1 MENATEQAIIENT
14 EETLTQE
21 DLTKL
26 LETKKPHEI
35 RAYCGYEPSGPIHL
49 GHLVTIM
56 KLKQMHDA
64 GIKVTVLLAD
74 YHAWLNRK
82 GDWEFIHNEA
92 KKWEETIRKLGLENA
107 EFVLGS
113 NYQRSVEYFDDILI
127 LGLQASIKRGIRSME
142 MVARDYEHA
151 RISQIFYPLMQIA
164 DIKHLKVDIALGG
177 MEQRKI
183 HALGRET
190 CKSIGMDSFIAIHTP
205 LISSLL
211 GEGKMSS
218 SIPDSNISLNDN
230 NDEIRRKVLKAHCPA
245 KEKENNPI
253 LQIAKYIIFPSEKSV
268 TIKRSEKYGGN
279 LTFNSYNELEE
290 AFVNGLHPLDLKEMV
305 AENIQRILGNKK

>member
-1 MENATEQAIIENT
+1 MEKSTGNAVIDNSQEI
-14 EETLTQE
+14 LTRE
-21 DLTKL
+21 DMDSLIKS
-26 LETKKPHEI
+26 KKPGEI

-56 KLKQMHDA
+56 KLKQLHDA

-92 KKWEETIRKLGLENA
+92 KRLEETIRRLGLSNA
-107 EFVLGS
+107 DYILGS
-113 NYQRSVEYFDDILI
+113 SYQRSTEYFDDILL

-142 MVARDYEHA
+142 MIARDYEHA

-164 DIKHLKVDIALGG
+164 DIKHLNIDIAVGG

-183 HALGRET
+183 HALGREIG
-190 CKSIGMDSFIAIHTP
+190 KSIGKESFIAIHTP
-205 LISSLL
+205 LITSLL

-230 NDEIRRKVLKAHCPA
+230 DEEIKRKVNKAHCPA
-245 KEKENNPI
+245 NSLENNPV
-253 LQIAKYIIFPSEKSV
+253 LEIAKYVIFPNKKN
-268 TIKRSEKYGGN
+268 TIIKREEKYGGD
-279 LTFNSYNELEE
+279 LLLDSYDMLAEE
-290 AFVNGLHPLDLKEMV
+290 YVKGLHPQDLKRMV
-305 AENIQRILGNKK
+305 AEELIDIIGRGR

>member
-1 MENATEQAIIENT
+1 MENAVERAILENS
-14 EETLTQE
+14 QE
-21 DLTKL
+21 ILTKDDLDNL
-26 LETKKPHEI
+26 LKNKKAGEI

-49 GHLVTIM
+49 GHLVTLM
-56 KLKQMHDA
+56 KLKQLHDA

-82 GDWEFIHNEA
+82 GEWEFIHEEA
-92 KKWEETIRKLGLENA
+92 RKWEESIRKLGLENA
-107 EFVLGS
+107 EFILGS
-113 NYQRSVEYFDDILI
+113 KYQRSVEYFDDILL

-164 DIKHLKVDIALGG
+164 DIKHLNVDIAVGG

-190 CKSIGMDSFIAIHTP
+190 CKSIGLDSFIAIHTP

-218 SIPDSNISLNDN
+218 SIPDSNISLNDS
-230 NDEIRRKVLKAHCPA
+230 DEEIRRKVLKAHCPA

-253 LQIAKYIIFPSEKSV
+253 LQIAQYIIFPSKSSV
-268 TIKRSEKYGGN
+268 TIKRQEKYGGN
-279 LTFNSYNELEE
+279 IEFKTYEELEE
-290 AFVNGLHPLDLKEMV
+290 AYLNGLHPLDLKEMV
-305 AENIQRILGNKK
+305 AENIQSILGNKE

>member
-1 MENATEQAIIENT
+1 MENAARMAILDNSEEILTED
-14 EETLTQE
+14 
-21 DLTKL
+21 DLNSL
-26 LETKKPHEI
+26 LATKKASQI

-49 GHLVTIM
+49 GHLVTLM
-56 KLKQMHDA
+56 KLKQLHDA
-64 GIKVTVLLAD
+64 GIKVIVLLAD

-82 GDWEFIHNEA
+82 GEWEAIHEEA
-92 KKWEETIRKLGLENA
+92 RRWEESIRKLGLDNA
-107 EFVLGS
+107 QYILGS
-113 NYQRSVEYFDDILI
+113 TYQRSVEYFDDILI

-164 DIKHLKVDIALGG
+164 DIKHLKADIAVGG

-190 CKSIGMDSFIAIHTP
+190 CKSIGLNTFVAIHTP

-230 NDEIRRKVLKAHCPA
+230 ADDIRRKVLKAHCPA

-253 LQIAKYIIFPSEKSV
+253 LQIAKYIVFPSEGSITV
-268 TIKRSEKYGGN
+268 TRQEKYGGN
-279 LTFNSYNELEE
+279 IEFSSYDELEKAYTE
-290 AFVNGLHPLDLKEMV
+290 GLHPLDLKEAV
-305 AENIQRILGNKK
+305 AKSIQKILGERK

>member
-1 MENATEQAIIENT
+1 MENAIEKAIIENS
-14 EETLTQE
+14 EEILTQE
-21 DLTKL
+21 DLDNL
-26 LETKKPHEI
+26 LKNKKAGEI
-35 RAYCGYEPSGPIHL
+35 IAYCGYEPSGPIHL
-49 GHLVTIM
+49 GHLLTLM
-56 KLKQMHDA
+56 KLKQLHDA
-64 GIKVTVLLAD
+64 GIKVIVLLAD

-82 GDWEFIHNEA
+82 GEWEFIHEQA
-92 KKWEETIRKLGLENA
+92 RIWEESIRKLGLENA
-107 EFVLGS
+107 EFILGS
-113 NYQRSVEYFDDILI
+113 KYQRSVEYFDDILI

-164 DIKHLKVDIALGG
+164 DIKHLKADIAVGA

-183 HALGRET
+183 HVLGRET
-190 CKSIGMDSFIAIHTP
+190 GKSIGLDSFIAIHTP

-218 SIPDSNISLNDN
+218 SVPDSNISLNDS
-230 NDEIRRKVLKAHCPA
+230 DEEIRRKVLKAHCPA

-253 LQIAKYIIFPSEKSV
+253 LQIAKYIIFPSEKTV
-268 TIKRSEKYGGN
+268 TIKRAEKYGGN

-290 AFVNGLHPLDLKEMV
+290 AFINGLHPLDLKEMV
-305 AENIQRILGNKK
+305 AENIQKILGNKK

>member
-1 MENATEQAIIENT
+1 MENAVEEAILENS
-14 EETLTQE
+14 EEILTKE
-21 DLTKL
+21 DLARL
-26 LETKKPHEI
+26 LETKKSNEI

-49 GHLVTIM
+49 GHLVTLM
-56 KLKQMHDA
+56 KLKQLHDA
-64 GIKVTVLLAD
+64 GIKVIVLLAD

-82 GDWEFIHNEA
+82 GDWEFIHEEA
-92 KKWEETIRKLGLENA
+92 RKWEESIKKLGLENA
-107 EFVLGS
+107 DFILGS
-113 NYQRSVEYFDDILI
+113 SYQRSVEYFDDILV

-164 DIKHLKVDIALGG
+164 DIKHLKVDIAVGG

-190 CKSIGMDSFIAIHTP
+190 GKSIGLDSFIAIHTP

-218 SIPDSNISLNDN
+218 SIPDSNISLNDSN
-230 NDEIRRKVLKAHCPA
+230 EEIRRKVLKAHCPA

-253 LQIAKYIIFPSEKSV
+253 LQIAKYIIFPSKKRV
-268 TIKRSEKYGGN
+268 TIKRQEKYGGN
-279 LTFNSYNELEE
+279 IEFVSYEELEE
-290 AFVNGLHPLDLKEMV
+290 AYINGLHPLDLKEMV
-305 AENIQRILGNKK
+305 AENIKDILGNKE